1 MKFSAIISAIG
12 DEGPN
17 SQRSPQMRAPMQL
30 RRLLFDHALSG
41 WVCVALL
48 LCELALG
55 LSIIWKVRYQLDG

>member
-1 MKFSAIISAIG
+1 
-12 DEGPN
+12 
-17 SQRSPQMRAPMQL
+17 MRAPMQL